1 MFYIYFHSSG
11 FKEVRQGQKTPLRL
25 CENALTFYLKRTCV
39 LLETQRRLTA
49 NALAFFSLHLHGVN
63 TDQGTASIV
72 PISSKPTSS
81 NSFLP
86 VSSLFCLYPE
96 FSVLNSVTQNL
107 FCTHQPFICSKIPQI
122 DYHTSFLHLICLKK
136 TTTRS

>member
-1 MFYIYFHSSG
+1 MFYICFHSSG
-11 FKEVRQGQKTPLRL
+11 FKEVRQSQKTPLRL

-49 NALAFFSLHLHGVN
+49 NALAFFSLHLHGAN
-63 TDQGTASIV
+63 TDQGIASIV
-72 PISSKPTSS
+72 TISSKPTSN

-86 VSSLFCLYPE
+86 VSSLFYLYPE

-107 FCTHQPFICSKIPQI
+107 FCTHTNHSFAQKYHKLITIP
-122 DYHTSFLHLICLKK
+122 HFST
-136 TTTRS
+136 

>member
-1 MFYIYFHSSG
+1 MCFTSVFIHQDSRKF
-11 FKEVRQGQKTPLRL
+11 VRVKKTPLRL

-49 NALAFFSLHLHGVN
+49 NALAFFSLHLHGAN
-63 TDQGTASIV
+63 TDQGIASIV
-72 PISSKPTSS
+72 TISSKPTSN

-107 FCTHQPFICSKIPQI
+107 FCTHTNHSFAQKYHKLITIP
-122 DYHTSFLHLICLKK
+122 HLS
-136 TTTRS
+136 T